1 MLKML
6 LLMIALSGQ
15 PEAISGL
22 LCYEEATSAQIAQF
36 YVDGGQSLEDEV
48 SDDAVTQGLCV
59 RIDLRDPLIGYVVYE
74 GARVGDKQ
82 VIGLAPNPEGPAQ
95 LFGLIWAKHLPQKNE
110 A

>member
-1 MLKML
+1 
-6 LLMIALSGQ
+6 
-15 PEAISGL
+15 
-22 LCYEEATSAQIAQF
+22 
-36 YVDGGQSLEDEV
+36 
-48 SDDAVTQGLCV
+48 V